1 MLAISAEQMQRVDE
15 IAVRKYGILL
25 VQMMELAGFHLASA
39 RVFGGYWNTFKD

>member
-25 VQMMELAGFHLASA
+25 VQMMELAGFRLASA